1 MTVRKSFKNSDH
13 NLIDVPP
20 QLQTEF
26 NFLLMN
32 ITVSELIMSAYGV
45 PVDFVAAFQ
54 LGWKLGKEF
63 CLVTGFILTL
73 LGMYSI
79 NIFTSIAIYRLIA
92 VHENVSISD
101 TYNLY
106 IHT

>member
-1 MTVRKSFKNSDH
+1 
-13 NLIDVPP
+13 
-20 QLQTEF
+20 
-26 NFLLMN
+26 MN
-32 ITVSELIMSAYGV
+32 ITVSELIMSVYGV

-79 NIFTSIAIYRLIA
+79 NIFTSIAIYRLIV
-92 VHENVSISD
+92 VHENVSISNSISI
-101 TYNLY
+101 YSFRHKSGRQLQCNILY
-106 IHT
+106 RYYIRIRTE